1 MRLKIILDNDKRHEE
16 RVGACGG
23 ATLGL
28 EQLGLED
35 HGRDDILDFIPCT
48 RHCQWVLSRR
58 VT

>member
-23 ATLGL
+23 ARLGP

-35 HGRDDILDFIPCT
+35 HGRDDSL
-48 RHCQWVLSRR
+48 HQALSMGFEQEGDMM
-58 VT
+58 